1 VIKRKSVLG
10 RFCALNLACATSFIV
25 GCGSDGSEDPVV
37 ENDPPS
43 RPIETCD
50 DNPYQAQCKPPEVPE
65 GTGGSS
71 SGPKEEK
78 PKPPTQAD
86 LARAAAENVLE
97 INCGNCH
104 GSKLKLEEAQGRMNY
119 IDDMKLLVDNE
130 KVKPLDSEGS
140 FIIQRMRDR
149 TMPPAGSGLT
159 VSQADIDLVA
169 SFIDNPDFWPGVVPQ
184 ADCKD
189 NPAIS
194 FDDLYAEVADQLS
207 GEDDEDQPFI
217 RYISLANRVTAG
229 VCTNTALDRD
239 RHALIKMMNML
250 SVNAKVTEPEAMDT
264 EKTLYRIDLR
274 QFDWNREIV
283 VNGVTFPDVWEAIV
297 ADNDYAVPF
306 VGEDADDAKEDALTD
321 VPVMFLDS
329 MLDTAIIGN
338 LYYAIIDV
346 DVTLSIDTFISDVL
360 EVDVDAN
367 REQEEVYRA
376 GTNLTRVSRQDRLVE
391 GQAID
396 IRPGVLYQSFDFADA
411 AGNDNIFENP
421 FGFNEGGREAIFT
434 LPNGMLAYL
443 IADANGTIVEESEI
457 LLDSN
462 QGNFRALTA
471 TSCSSCHA
479 GGLIPLVDKVRESVE
494 ANAID
499 LIANG
504 TLSQDELQQL
514 KAIYLEPK
522 DFEAQVADDSEFYLD
537 ALERANLPIKGA
549 DPVSSQFIRFDR
561 DITLRDAA
569 GDLGLSPDDLD
580 NQLNSLNA
588 RLQVLRELPGP
599 NGTKVLGTFD
609 RDDFTGLYVET
620 LCALS
625 VTLDNR
631 PDDAICAALDQ

>member
-1 VIKRKSVLG
+1 
-10 RFCALNLACATSFIV
+10 
-25 GCGSDGSEDPVV
+25 
-37 ENDPPS
+37 
-43 RPIETCD
+43 
-50 DNPYQAQCKPPEVPE
+50 
-65 GTGGSS
+65 
-71 SGPKEEK
+71 
-78 PKPPTQAD
+78 
-86 LARAAAENVLE
+86 
-97 INCGNCH
+97 
-104 GSKLKLEEAQGRMNY
+104 
-119 IDDMKLLVDNE
+119 
-130 KVKPLDSEGS
+130 
-140 FIIQRMRDR
+140 
-149 TMPPAGSGLT
+149 
-159 VSQADIDLVA
+159 
-169 SFIDNPDFWPGVVPQ
+169 
-184 ADCKD
+184 
-189 NPAIS
+189 
-194 FDDLYAEVADQLS
+194 
-207 GEDDEDQPFI
+207 
-217 RYISLANRVTAG
+217 
-229 VCTNTALDRD
+229 
-239 RHALIKMMNML
+239 
-250 SVNAKVTEPEAMDT
+250 
-264 EKTLYRIDLR
+264 
-274 QFDWNREIV
+274 
-283 VNGVTFPDVWEAIV
+283 
-297 ADNDYAVPF
+297 